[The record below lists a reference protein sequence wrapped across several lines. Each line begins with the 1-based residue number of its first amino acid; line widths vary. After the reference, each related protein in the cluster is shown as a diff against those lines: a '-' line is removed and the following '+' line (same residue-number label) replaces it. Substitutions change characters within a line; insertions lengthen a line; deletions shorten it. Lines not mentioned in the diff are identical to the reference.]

1 MGYVGYGIVAAPS
14 VPVRDFRANNTPILE
29 LPLVSRGFGHDSDDL
44 ESCEYL
50 VGVQWRKTLPLSDAK
65 FFPGAFANQ
74 NIVCKL
80 RQTATIEFL
89 RGIFPV
95 DEDTLQ
101 AYEAKAAGR

>member
-1 MGYVGYGIVAAPS
+1 MGYVGYGIVSASA

-29 LPLVSRGFGHDSDDL
+29 LPLVSQGFGHDADDL

-50 VGVQWRKTLPLSDAK
+50 VGLQWHKTLPLSDAK

-95 DEDTLQ
+95 DEYPHQ
-101 AYEAKAAGR
+101 AHEAKAASR